1 MRPLLT
7 LSLASLTFSGV
18 LLAQNEPQPNLSA
31 QNEPQP
37 NLKTRPKA
45 AAVDTSL
52 EPTGQS
58 NAGNAAADTGNTITV
73 PSGTKV
79 LLVLKNSLSTR
90 NARPGD
96 GIYLQSTFPVMA
108 QGHVVIPA
116 GTFVQGEVVSVKR
129 SGRVKGRAEILVH
142 FNTLIYPNGYT
153 VALPGALESSDSN
166 DAQKVKD
173 KEGTVQADGS
183 KGKDAGTIAT
193 AAGTGGLIGGLSRG
207 SLKGAGVGGA
217 IGGAVGA
224 ATVLFTRGDEVKLES
239 GTSVEMVLERPVDLD
254 LARIDPNARDTS
266 PTPQRSRRL
275 DKPTSSTQPRLPL
288 PGVGGPLLP
297 Q

>member
-1 MRPLLT
+1 MRRFLT
-7 LSLASLTFSGV
+7 LSLASLTLTGV
-18 LLAQNEPQPNLSA
+18 LLAQNDPQPNI
-31 QNEPQP
+31 EP
-37 NLKTRPKA
+37 NLKNRPKPA
-45 AAVDTSL
+45 PAETNVTPASQDNQ
-52 EPTGQS
+52 G
-58 NAGNAAADTGNTITV
+58 GDNAAARNIVTV

-79 LLVLKNSLSTR
+79 LLVLKNSLSTK

-96 GIYLQSTFPVMA
+96 GVYLQSTFPVMA
-108 QGHVVIPA
+108 QGHVAIPA

-153 VALPGALESSDSN
+153 VPLPGALESSDSN
-166 DAQKVKD
+166 DSQKVKD

-183 KGKDAGTIAT
+183 KGRDAGTIAT

-224 ATVLFTRGDEVKLES
+224 ATVLFTRGDEVKLEA
-239 GTSVEMVLERPVDLD
+239 GTSAEMVLERPVDLD
-254 LARIDPNARDTS
+254 LSRIDPNARDTS
-266 PTPQRSRRL
+266 TTPQRSRRL
-275 DKPTSSTQPRLPL
+275 ERPASPTTSPRL
-288 PGVGGPLLP
+288 PGVGGPFGP
-297 Q
+297 

>member
-1 MRPLLT
+1 M
-7 LSLASLTFSGV
+7 
-18 LLAQNEPQPNLSA
+18 
-31 QNEPQP
+31 
-37 NLKTRPKA
+37 
-45 AAVDTSL
+45 
-52 EPTGQS
+52 
-58 NAGNAAADTGNTITV
+58 
-73 PSGTKV
+73 
-79 LLVLKNSLSTR
+79 
-90 NARPGD
+90 
-96 GIYLQSTFPVMA
+96 
-108 QGHVVIPA
+108 
-116 GTFVQGEVVSVKR
+116 KR

-173 KEGTVQADGS
+173 KEGTVQADGN
-183 KGKDAGTIAT
+183 KGRDAGTIAT
-193 AAGTGGLIGGLSRG
+193 AAGTGGLIGGLSQG

-254 LARIDPNARDTS
+254 LSRIDPNARNTS

-275 DKPTSSTQPRLPL
+275 DKPTSSSQPRLPL
-288 PGVGGPLLP
+288 PGIGGPLLP
-297 Q
+297 R